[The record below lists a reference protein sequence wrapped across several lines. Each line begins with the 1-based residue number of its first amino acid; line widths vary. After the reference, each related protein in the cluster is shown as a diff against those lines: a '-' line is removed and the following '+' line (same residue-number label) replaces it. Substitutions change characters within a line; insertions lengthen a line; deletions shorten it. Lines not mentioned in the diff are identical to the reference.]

1 MTFEELSATQ
11 GTPANDTFAYG
22 AMAAPIFDQ
31 LTPGPAGESTEAV
44 APPE

>member
-11 GTPANDTFAYG
+11 GIPANDTFAYG

-31 LTPGPAGESTEAV
+31 PTPEPVAEPTEVA